1 MKYKRAECFNHQ
13 KNNHL
18 KQEIMIKIITTITFF
33 ICSLVSAQ
41 GQFEQGMGKAFQL
54 WGEGKSTEAS
64 DLFERIAS
72 AEKASWL
79 PNYYVALVNTTTAFR
94 TKDKEQMNLLLSKA
108 QKALDAEM
116 DKNPNNAELL
126 VMQAMIHTAWIA
138 FDPMTNG
145 QKLSGTVMELY
156 GKAQAIAP
164 ENPRVVFC
172 KAEFEIGGAKF
183 WGTVTKPMCAQI
195 EKAIGLFA
203 TFKPETPFSPKW
215 GLERAL
221 EAQKNC
227 K

>member
-1 MKYKRAECFNHQ
+1 MK
-13 KNNHL
+13 
-18 KQEIMIKIITTITFF
+18 KIITTIVFF
-33 ICSLVSAQ
+33 TAIIVSAQ
-41 GQFEQGMGKAFQL
+41 GKFEQGMGKAFQL
-54 WGEGKSTEAS
+54 WGEGKNTEAS
-64 DLFERIAS
+64 AMFERIAA
-72 AEKASWL
+72 AEPNSWL
-79 PNYYVALVNTTTAFR
+79 PNYYVALVNTTTAFQ
-94 TKDKEQMNLLLSKA
+94 TKDKEQIDLLLTKA
-108 QKALDAEM
+108 QNALDVELIK
-116 DKNPNNAELL
+116 DPNNAELL

-156 GKAQAIAP
+156 SKAQAIEP
-164 ENPRVVFC
+164 QNPRAVFG

-183 WGTVTKPMCAQI
+183 WGTDTKPMCAQI